1 MGLPHNGAV
10 ELPTSDFD
18 VGYNRVPSFLRRS
31 TRLWS
36 RKDASASAV
45 RMIVSLKASINKK
58 SLDTELVPLSGFKEL
73 KIRYVSHCARRY
85 DETIETLNKPQHY
98 IGTVPTQS
106 FTTATPCA
114 DGWQVRSPVF
124 ISGVNLKTSSSAI
137 PGGAVFHELV
147 TCHWC

>member
-73 KIRYVSHCARRY
+73 KIRNVYHCARRY

-98 IGTVPTQS
+98 VGTVPT
-106 FTTATPCA
+106 
-114 DGWQVRSPVF
+114 
-124 ISGVNLKTSSSAI
+124 
-137 PGGAVFHELV
+137 
-147 TCHWC
+147 